1 MENSKPTEMIAK
13 LILLAT
19 TQDAKEKQQLIKEI
33 ADISNEES
41 RDEWERLLKFTDKE
55 ISKMPKY
62 FKKEFRTNGLR
73 AHIRKRKRGNSI
85 NYEIRCRS
93 KGFDIS
99 ASGITIEL
107 AKGIFFEK
115 LNNFEKN
122 KVKTSLPTKF
132 NEIALYYFENY
143 RIRKVKN
150 ITYQKDKLRLKNHLL
165 PYFGELQPNAITA
178 DLCQKLI
185 DKYTNEGKGKTA
197 EELFSLLNGLFKY
210 EIANGIITR
219 NPLDT
224 IIHETHER
232 KHGKAL
238 SKQDEAKLLAEA
250 RDDRKLYFALILY
263 TGLRPNEYK
272 TLEKHGNMLK
282 AINSKRKNNAIEYKR
297 IPINPMLAPY
307 TENLTH
313 FEFPSEKTI
322 YRNLKKILP
331 NAKPYDL
338 RTTFYTRCQEC
349 HVAEVARK
357 VMVGHS
363 LGKLA
368 NTYTDLSDDFLLQE
382 SQKINYV
389 LPPICPQK
397 E

>member
-313 FEFPSEKTI
+313 FEFPRS
-322 YRNLKKILP
+322 
-331 NAKPYDL
+331 
-338 RTTFYTRCQEC
+338 
-349 HVAEVARK
+349 
-357 VMVGHS
+357 
-363 LGKLA
+363 
-368 NTYTDLSDDFLLQE
+368 
-382 SQKINYV
+382 
-389 LPPICPQK
+389 
-397 E
+397 